1 MKTRAFSE
9 RYQLEL
15 ALVPLQH
22 LNSQRQLLQTIF
34 ELLPPGSPELPAA
47 RSTRDFL
54 NEVQICFCIPQFNFM
69 SFINQILDSCY
80 QELTELDG
88 SEYVAEMDNA
98 LNFDLSMMTPVA
110 PGPKLLNRQS
120 SQKPANEKYKY
131 QQ

>member
-1 MKTRAFSE
+1 MKTRVFSE
-9 RYQLEL
+9 RYKLEL

-54 NEVQICFCIPQFNFM
+54 NEVKIAANHKKKINFITPP
-69 SFINQILDSCY
+69 FQILDSCY

-98 LNFDLSMMTPVA
+98 LNFDLSMITPVA

-120 SQKPANEKYKY
+120 SQKPANEK
-131 QQ
+131 

>member
-54 NEVQICFCIPQFNFM
+54 NEVQTCTHPTIQF
-69 SFINQILDSCY
+69 Y
-80 QELTELDG
+80 
-88 SEYVAEMDNA
+88 
-98 LNFDLSMMTPVA
+98 LS
-110 PGPKLLNRQS
+110 LIRF
-120 SQKPANEKYKY
+120 
-131 QQ
+131 